1 MAIYTGNDGT
11 MFLAPTGGTGLV
23 GVFTVPVWST
33 GGRLPINIGEIFNV
47 ATFQGSGRGAQVRA
61 IDFIPAGSAD
71 GTICRFEVV
80 VGGTGYAVG
89 NQLAWARTWQPNLWI
104 QTTPTIVTESNTA
117 VVENIL
123 DTTEDP
129 YRVAKIRGWTLNS
142 NSEVVETT
150 SLGDTT
156 KTYAPSITSN
166 DGTATLLFYEQDSG
180 FEQFG
185 DIYEYIDIL
194 FPTTTPREV
203 RVNLL
208 ISKGTFT
215 RDGGDYWKTNF
226 AFNAF
231 ITSASIGVS
240 YGEVVTV
247 ETNFTVNGPLRDRP
261 WKGGQVY

>member
-1 MAIYTGNDGT
+1 MAVYTGNDGT
-11 MFLAPTGGTGLV
+11 MFLAPAGGTGIA

-47 ATFQGSGRGAQVRA
+47 VTFLGGGRGAQVRA
-61 IDFIPAGSAD
+61 LDFIPAGSAD
-71 GTICRFEVV
+71 GTACRFEVV
-80 VGGTGYAVG
+80 VGGTGYAAG
-89 NQLAWARTWQPNLWI
+89 NHLAWFRARQPNLYI
-104 QTTPTIVTESNTA
+104 QTTSTIVTENNTA
-117 VVENIL
+117 LAENAYDNL
-123 DTTEDP
+123 EDS

-142 NSEVVETT
+142 NSEVIETT
-150 SLGDTT
+150 SLGDST

-185 DIYEYIDIL
+185 DTYEYIDLL
-194 FPTTTPREV
+194 FPIATPREV
-203 RVNLL
+203 RMNLL

-215 RDGGDYWKTNF
+215 RDGIDSYKTNF
-226 AFNAF
+226 AFSAF

-247 ETNFTVNGPLRDRP
+247 ETNFTVNGPLVDRP
-261 WKGGQVY
+261 WKGGQIY